1 MIHILL
7 IEDNPNEAEL
17 FEAMLRSERRFEF
30 DLTHADCLIKGIEFV
45 QNCQEDEKPFDVILL
60 DLNLPDSSGFDTFDR
75 FYVHARWAP
84 IILMTCLDN
93 ESLAL
98 QAVRKG
104 AQDYLVKSELNGNLL
119 ARSIRYAIERKRVEE
134 ALRESEERY
143 ILAVHGANDGLWDWH
158 LRTNRIYYSP
168 RWKQMLG
175 YEDSELSESPDEW
188 MNRIH
193 HEDHENVR
201 GSLVA
206 HIKGLSA
213 NFECEYRIQ
222 RKDGSYIWVQAR
234 GLAVRDEHGRAYRMA
249 GSQTDISLQ
258 KRTEEQLQFEAFHD
272 SLTGLP
278 NRALFMDRLGR
289 AVEHAKRYPDYHFG
303 VLFLD
308 LDRFKV
314 INDSLGHSFGDLV
327 LIDIAKIL
335 SECLRDED
343 SVARIGGDE
352 FVVLLA
358 QVAGSSE
365 AIAISERI
373 QQALQSPIDREGNK
387 IVISASIGVVV
398 SDPGYDK
405 PEDILRDADIAMYRA
420 KIQGRACHV
429 VFKPS
434 MRKHAILRM
443 VLENDLRQILEC
455 EENIKQEF
463 EVLFQP
469 IISLQDGKIIGFEAL
484 LRWHHKMH
492 GLIMPKDFIPIA
504 EETGLIHLLG
514 LWVLRQACSQVKYWH
529 GQINCDKGGLPLSIN
544 VNISGKQFAQMDLAA
559 QIEKTLEDFAIPPST
574 LNIEITES
582 LLVERKFPL
591 YQELEKIRALGV
603 NLQVDDFG
611 EGYSSFGYL
620 QSLPVNSLKIDSAFI
635 HRLGVHGNNSEIV
648 RSIVGLGKSLGMS
661 VIAEGVETE
670 TQYRMLKELGCPF
683 VQGYYFSEPLSGE
696 KAGELLLWNLE
707 SCDQNWSCPQG

>member
-7 IEDNPNEAEL
+7 IEDNSDEAEL
-17 FEAMLRSERRFEF
+17 FEAMLMSVRRFDFE
-30 DLTHADCLIKGIEFV
+30 LTRIDCLAKGIELIQNV
-45 QNCQEDEKPFDVILL
+45 QDGEKPFDVVLL

-75 FYVHARWAP
+75 LYAQAHWAP

-119 ARSIRYAIERKRVEE
+119 SRAIRYAIERKRVEE

-158 LRTNRIYYSP
+158 LRSNRIYYSP
-168 RWKQMLG
+168 RWKKMLG
-175 YEDSELSESPDEW
+175 YEDGELSDSPDEW
-188 MNRIH
+188 MKRIH
-193 HEDHENVR
+193 PDDYENVR
-201 GSLVA
+201 IGLLA

-234 GLAVRDEHGRAYRMA
+234 GLAVRDKRGSAYRMA
-249 GSQTDISLQ
+249 GSQSDITLQ
-258 KRTEEQLQFEAFHD
+258 KRTEEQLLFEAFHD

-335 SECLRDED
+335 SDCLREED

-365 AIAISERI
+365 ATAISERI
-373 QQALQSPIDREGNK
+373 QKALQTPIEREGNK
-387 IVISASIGVVV
+387 IVISANPRTFYGTL
-398 SDPGYDK
+398 
-405 PEDILRDADIAMYRA
+405 ILPCTGQKSRA
-420 KIQGRACHV
+420 GRA
-429 VFKPS
+429 
-434 MRKHAILRM
+434 M
-443 VLENDLRQILEC
+443 
-455 EENIKQEF
+455 
-463 EVLFQP
+463 
-469 IISLQDGKIIGFEAL
+469 
-484 LRWHHKMH
+484 
-492 GLIMPKDFIPIA
+492 
-504 EETGLIHLLG
+504 
-514 LWVLRQACSQVKYWH
+514 
-529 GQINCDKGGLPLSIN
+529 
-544 VNISGKQFAQMDLAA
+544 
-559 QIEKTLEDFAIPPST
+559 
-574 LNIEITES
+574 
-582 LLVERKFPL
+582 
-591 YQELEKIRALGV
+591 
-603 NLQVDDFG
+603 
-611 EGYSSFGYL
+611 
-620 QSLPVNSLKIDSAFI
+620 
-635 HRLGVHGNNSEIV
+635 
-648 RSIVGLGKSLGMS
+648 
-661 VIAEGVETE
+661 
-670 TQYRMLKELGCPF
+670 
-683 VQGYYFSEPLSGE
+683 
-696 KAGELLLWNLE
+696 
-707 SCDQNWSCPQG
+707 

>member
-17 FEAMLRSERRFEF
+17 FEAMLMSVRRFEF
-30 DLTHADCLIKGIEFV
+30 DLTHVDCLTKGIELT
-45 QNCQEDEKPFDVILL
+45 QNTQEVEKPFDVVLL

-75 FYVHARWAP
+75 LYVQARWAP

-158 LRTNRIYYSP
+158 LQTNRIYYSP

-175 YEDSELSESPDEW
+175 YEDRELSDSPDEW
-188 MNRIH
+188 MKRIH
-193 HEDHENVR
+193 PEDCENVR
-201 GSLVA
+201 HNLLA

-213 NFECEYRIQ
+213 NFECEYRIK
-222 RKDGSYIWVQAR
+222 RKEGGYIWVQVR

-249 GSQTDISLQ
+249 GSQSDISLQ
-258 KRTEEQLQFEAFHD
+258 KRTEEQLLFEAFHD

-335 SECLRDED
+335 SACLRDED

-373 QQALQSPIDREGNK
+373 QHALKRPIEREGNK

-405 PEDILRDADIAMYRA
+405 PEDVLRDADIAMYRA

-429 VFKPS
+429 VFNPS

-455 EENIKQEF
+455 EENIKREF

-529 GQINCDKGGLPLSIN
+529 SQVKYDNCGLPLSIN
-544 VNISGKQFAQMDLAA
+544 VNISGKQFAHMDLAS
-559 QIEKTLEDFAIPPST
+559 QIEKTLEEFAIPPST

-582 LLVERKFPL
+582 LLVESKLPL
-591 YQELEKIRALGV
+591 FQELEKIRALGV

-620 QSLPVNSLKIDSAFI
+620 QRLPVNSLKIDSAFI

-670 TQYRMLKELGCPF
+670 TQYQMLKELGCPF

-696 KAGELLLWNLE
+696 KAGELLIWNIQ
-707 SCDQNWSCPQG
+707 SCDQNWSCP